1 MKTHIKTNSLSQIKC
16 NLRCCTI
23 VSNRQDACSTKTL
36 LSCGT
41 GILPVHKRPIENGV
55 RSQFNPISANKSAT
69 RFAIVAF
76 LTLSSTI
83 ALPSCGAPPSS
94 QQNQVA
100 AGAPQASAPATTR
113 GEAADSKMAATP
125 KQAKAE
131 TTATR
136 PQLIKKAEL
145 SVVVKSIDA
154 STKSVTNIVEKQQG
168 DILGFQNQKPPDS
181 SIRQT
186 ATMQIRVPQERLE
199 TTLDSLAKL
208 GSVENRG
215 LTAEDVTTQ
224 LVDSEARLRN
234 LRKSEEMVLKIMDKS
249 GSVGDVLK
257 AAKELSNIRQSIEQI
272 DAQLKSL
279 RNQVAYS
286 TISLTL
292 EAAVSSAQS
301 PEPSLGLR
309 VQETWGKATH
319 SVGELTFSLFDLG
332 IWLLAYTPYFLV
344 IGAGIYGFKRFKKSQ
359 SVTKIEELK
368 PPQ

>member
-1 MKTHIKTNSLSQIKC
+1 MKIQIKTNSLSQIK
-16 NLRCCTI
+16 
-23 VSNRQDACSTKTL
+23 
-36 LSCGT
+36 
-41 GILPVHKRPIENGV
+41 
-55 RSQFNPISANKSAT
+55 FNQIAANNSAT

-83 ALPSCGAPPSS
+83 ALPSCGSSPTS
-94 QQNQVA
+94 QQNQLA
-100 AGAPQASAPATTR
+100 AGAPQASAPAPLAR
-113 GEAADSKMAATP
+113 GEAADSKMAAAPP
-125 KQAKAE
+125 KEAKAE

-145 SVVVKSIDA
+145 SIVVKSIDV

-181 SIRQT
+181 SVRQT

-208 GSVENRG
+208 GTVQNRG

-224 LVDSEARLRN
+224 LVDSEARVRN
-234 LRKSEEMVLKIMDKS
+234 LRKSEEMMLKIMEKS

-279 RNQVAYS
+279 RSQVAYS
-286 TISLTL
+286 TITLTL
-292 EAAVSSAQS
+292 EAAVSSTQS

-319 SVGELTFSLFDLG
+319 SVGKLTFGLFDLG

-344 IGAGIYGFKRFKKSQ
+344 IGAGVYGFKRFKKSQ
-359 SVTKIEELK
+359 SVPKIEELK
-368 PPQ
+368 SPD

>member
-1 MKTHIKTNSLSQIKC
+1 MKTHLKINSPPPKP
-16 NLRCCTI
+16 NP
-23 VSNRQDACSTKTL
+23 NPANNST
-36 LSCGT
+36 
-41 GILPVHKRPIENGV
+41 
-55 RSQFNPISANKSAT
+55 T
-69 RFAIVAF
+69 RFAVAVF

-83 ALPSCGAPPSS
+83 ALPSCGGAQTSSSAPGGAGSS
-94 QQNQVA
+94 SIRENQVA
-100 AGAPQASAPATTR
+100 ESAPQSAPAP
-113 GEAADSKMAATP
+113 EPAAQRSKTP
-125 KQAKAE
+125 GSSKKAAE

-154 STKSVTNIVEKQQG
+154 STKSITNIVEKQQG

-181 SIRQT
+181 SVRQT
-186 ATMQIRVPQERLE
+186 ASVEIRVPQERLE
-199 TTLDSLAKL
+199 TTLDALAKL
-208 GSVENRG
+208 GTVENRA
-215 LTAEDVTTQ
+215 LTAEDVTDQ
-224 LVDSEARLRN
+224 LVDNEARLRN
-234 LRKSEEMVLKIMDKS
+234 LRKSEEMVLKIMERS

-257 AAKELSNIRQSIEQI
+257 AAQELSNIRESIERI

-292 EAAVSSAQS
+292 EAAVSAQQT

-319 SVGELTFSLFDLG
+319 SVGELTLGLFGLG
-332 IWLLAYTPYFLV
+332 IWLLAYSPYFLL
-344 IGAGIYGFKRFKKSQ
+344 IGAAVYGFNRFKKQ
-359 SVTKIEELK
+359 HSVPQIQEPK